1 MKVALALRGHI
12 RDGLIDARLR
22 QFVEKLISTRRVGT
36 LDIYCHTW
44 KEHEAKSSYRKL
56 DHGVI
61 VKVTPDLI
69 KHYFGESI
77 RDKIKSIEIA
87 DDSKLELK
95 GNLEGKVAKSLLPIV
110 AWKRMWAGKRKLID
124 TIAESGVQYDK
135 VINTRYDLFTHHLCL
150 TSEPLLMRIF
160 NSPRT
165 LNFKYPIYTRN
176 PVGLDNFY
184 VGQLQQMQKLIH
196 SFDDSLDEIVKIYP
210 NIDVQE
216 KLVYEYAKDNRLILR

>member
-22 QFVEKLISTRRVGT
+22 QFVEKLMSARRIST

-44 KEHEAKSSYRKL
+44 KEHEAKSSYRVL
-56 DHGVI
+56 DRDVI

-69 KHYFGESI
+69 KHYFGESV

-95 GNLEGKVAKSLLPIV
+95 GNLEGKVAKSFSPII

-135 VINTRYDLFTHHLCL
+135 IINTRYDLFTHHLCL

-160 NSPRT
+160 HSPHT
-165 LNFKYPIYTRN
+165 LNFKYPTYTRN

-184 VGQLQQMQKLIH
+184 VGQLPQMQKLIH
-196 SFDDSLDEIVKIYP
+196 SFDDRLDEIIPRYSE
-210 NIDVQE
+210 IDVQE

>member
-12 RDGLIDARLR
+12 RDGLIDGRLR
-22 QFVEKLISTRRVGT
+22 HFVEKLISGRRIWT

-56 DHGVI
+56 DRGVI

-95 GNLEGKVAKSLLPIV
+95 GNLEGTVAKSPLPMV

-124 TIAESGVQYDK
+124 TIAASGIQYDK
-135 VINTRYDLFTHHLCL
+135 IINTRYDLFTHRLCL

-160 NSPRT
+160 NSANT
-165 LNFKYPIYTRN
+165 LSFKYPSYTRN

-184 VGQLQQMQKLIH
+184 VGQLPQMQKLIH
-196 SFDDSLDEIVKIYP
+196 SFDDALDEIIPSYSQ
-210 NIDVQE
+210 IEVQE
-216 KLVYEYAKDNRLILR
+216 KMVYEYAKDNGLILR